1 MKNVIILLEIRYAM
15 LNDSYFIFKKSNK
28 IAFIQQTHK
37 KIWIYALILISYY
50 HSVYIKISF
59 FYRYKFVKLLMSNNK
74 LSIFLRNNLT
84 INILSKIYI

>member
-1 MKNVIILLEIRYAM
+1 MMKNVIILLEIRYAM
-15 LNDSYFIFKKSNK
+15 LNDSYFIFKKSNNK

-59 FYRYKFVKLLMSNNK
+59 F
-74 LSIFLRNNLT
+74 IDINLWNYLCQI
-84 INILSKIYI
+84 INWAYF